1 MPLLLSS
8 SDWLENKRMMS
19 LAFVFWMFVVLFG
32 IIGAMRGWVKELLVA
47 FSVLL
52 CLALNLL
59 LRKYVPPI
67 SSLDEGDI
75 GLFWV
80 RTLILTLLVFFGYQT
95 IHIPGLTSKMA
106 REKLQDTLLGAVFG
120 MLNGYLVVGTIWHY
134 IHQAGY
140 PFTYIQ
146 PPDPTS
152 PMGKAAIDL
161 LPYLP
166 PLLLGEPGIYFA
178 VIIAFIFVLV
188 VFL

>member
-1 MPLLLSS
+1 
-8 SDWLENKRMMS
+8 MMS

-32 IIGAMRGWVKELLVA
+32 IIGAMRGWVKELLVS

-67 SSLDEGDI
+67 TTLGENEI
-75 GLFWV
+75 GLFWI
-80 RTLILTLLVFFGYQT
+80 RTLILLLLVFFGYQT
-95 IHIPGLTSKMA
+95 INIPGLTGKAA
-106 REKLQDTLLGAVFG
+106 REKLQDTLLGGVFG
-120 MLNGYLVVGTIWHY
+120 AINGYLVVGTLWHY
-134 IHQAGY
+134 INQAGY

-146 PPDPTS
+146 PPNPAD
-152 PMGKAAIDL
+152 PMGQAALEL
-161 LPYLP
+161 LPYMP